1 MINGYGLGLNGY
13 WILGII
19 IFAVLIWGAF
29 KFICVRK
36 KNRFDYGLDN
46 KKLEGTYFFALHILK
61 TYTLKGML

>member
-29 KFICVRK
+29 KFISVRK
-36 KNRFDYGLDN
+36 KNRFDSGLDN
-46 KKLEGTYFFALHILK
+46 KK
-61 TYTLKGML
+61 